1 MKVLVDLIGY
11 QNVYGGGYHERNR
24 RFDYSHDYEEM
35 DITPQQLKDFIDK
48 GIDVSYESTHHLYSI
63 QLSLRG

>member
-11 QNVYGGGYHERNR
+11 QNVYEDGYHERNR

-48 GIDVSYESTHHLYSI
+48 GIDI
-63 QLSLRG
+63 KQII